1 MSEVDVIDFQGS
13 RAMRSALAYAE
24 RFGWHVFPVHC
35 PKLGGCSCGRP
46 DCGAVG
52 KHPRTPKGCLDAST
66 DQATIRAWWAKWPDA
81 GVAIATGRAS
91 GLVVLDVDPRNGGD
105 DTLGELIAKHGQLP
119 ETVSTIT
126 GSGGAH
132 YLFRYPAGVERVK
145 SRAVGR
151 GLDCKAD
158 GGYVVAAPSLHA
170 SGRNYHWE
178 VTSQPGD
185 VEVAELPAWLLEL
198 VSDRQT
204 SLPAAEAGPVGE
216 VALSLLGQAFHAAG
230 LWVRAEPDGQRA
242 RVKCPWDDQHTGGKP
257 GDGSTVI
264 FGAKAGSGIGWF
276 HCSHSHC
283 TGRTMGDVMEKLGAE
298 PMERGRA
305 AAVALGVDVT
315 SSEDDW
321 KARLLKND
329 EGKLRANGANATTIF
344 SNDRQWSGVL
354 AFDELA
360 GEVYKVRPPPWHP
373 DDMPSSPSDLVG
385 EWTDHDTA
393 RANNWLAR
401 EYHLTMSEPPVGRAI
416 QIAADRRKIHPVRD
430 YFDALTWDGTPRID
444 TWLETYLGADGPADY
459 LSRVG
464 SWWLISAVART
475 YHPGC
480 KADCLLILEG
490 PQGIGKSTAARILA
504 GNWFS
509 DTTLDLGNKDAYIA
523 LRGRLI
529 VELAELAG
537 ISKAETDRIKAF
549 LSSQADYYRP
559 PYAARNVE
567 FARRCVFI
575 GTTNAVAYVL
585 DETGARRI
593 WPVRC
598 TRVGADDLR
607 RDRDQLWAEAVQR
620 YRTGSR
626 WYPLDAEEVVACRN
640 EQDER
645 SEVDEWDAKIALWL
659 RRENRTET
667 TVGEILQSV
676 IGLPIERW
684 SRADQTRVGRIM
696 TRAGW
701 TLSRPRVSGVRV
713 SLYSAPE
720 ASQALLAA

>member
-1 MSEVDVIDFQGS
+1 
-13 RAMRSALAYAE
+13 
-24 RFGWHVFPVHC
+24 
-35 PKLGGCSCGRP
+35 
-46 DCGAVG
+46 
-52 KHPRTPKGCLDAST
+52 
-66 DQATIRAWWAKWPDA
+66 
-81 GVAIATGRAS
+81 
-91 GLVVLDVDPRNGGD
+91 
-105 DTLGELIAKHGQLP
+105 
-119 ETVSTIT
+119 
-126 GSGGAH
+126 
-132 YLFRYPAGVERVK
+132 
-145 SRAVGR
+145 
-151 GLDCKAD
+151 
-158 GGYVVAAPSLHA
+158 
-170 SGRNYHWE
+170 
-178 VTSQPGD
+178 
-185 VEVAELPAWLLEL
+185 
-198 VSDRQT
+198 
-204 SLPAAEAGPVGE
+204 
-216 VALSLLGQAFHAAG
+216 
-230 LWVRAEPDGQRA
+230 
-242 RVKCPWDDQHTGGKP
+242 VKCPWDDQHTGGKP

-315 SSEDDW
+315 ASDEDW
-321 KARLLKND
+321 RAELLRNE
-329 EGKLRANGANATTIF
+329 EGKIMKDPTNAASIF
-344 SNDRQWSGVL
+344 ANDRRWSGVL
-354 AFDELA
+354 AYDELA

-373 DDMPSSPSDLVG
+373 HDAPASPADLVG
-385 EWTDHDTA
+385 EWTDLDTV
-393 RANNWLAR
+393 RAMNWLSR
-401 EYHLTMSEPPVGRAI
+401 TWRISLPEQTVGRAI
-416 QIAADRRKIHPVRD
+416 RLVADRHRMHPVRD

-444 TWLETYLGADGPADY
+444 TWLEAYLGADGPADY

-504 GNWFS
+504 GSWFS

-537 ISKAETDRIKAF
+537 FSKAESDRIKAF

-667 TVGEILQSV
+667 TVGEVLQSA

-684 SRADQTRVGRIM
+684 TKADQTRAGKCLTKM
-696 TRAGW
+696 GW
-701 TLSRPRVSGVRV
+701 TQTRPRVAGARIRI
-713 SLYSAPE
+713 YSAPPPD
-720 ASQALLAA
+720 AAEVA